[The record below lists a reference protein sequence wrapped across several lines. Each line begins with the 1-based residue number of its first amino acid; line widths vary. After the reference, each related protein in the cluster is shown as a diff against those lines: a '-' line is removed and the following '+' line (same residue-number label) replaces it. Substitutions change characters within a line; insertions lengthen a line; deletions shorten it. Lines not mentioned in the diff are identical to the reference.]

1 MTNTGGFTRFSHEL
15 LNGIIVSD
23 LTTREIKIVL
33 LIQRLSSGCHR
44 EWATLKQSDFQGAGI
59 TPNHIEEVKKP
70 LLEMGVIVQN
80 GEKPEYKINE
90 DYFMK
95 AEENPTRLTKLIGSH
110 LPKRNSQKRKATIP
124 KEGISDIP
132 KWEEAGSQD
141 GNSTSHDLALMKDK
155 FIDKIKNT
163 DKDISIGVEDR
174 TYAEIIENPQTK
186 IETHAVELHQML
198 EPDNVQSLSYYLK
211 ILHRVSVNRLY
222 PIAREIKD
230 DPNVAK
236 QNMGK
241 LFVYKTYHIYQES
254 TSRQLQH

>member
-1 MTNTGGFTRFSHEL
+1 MTNTEGFTRFSHEL
-15 LNGIIVSD
+15 LNGIIESD
-23 LTTREIKIVL
+23 LTKREIKIIL
-33 LIQRLSSGCHR
+33 LIQRLSSGCQR
-44 EWATLKQSDFQGAGI
+44 EWAKLKQSDFQGSGI
-59 TPNHIEEVKKP
+59 GPNHIEEVKSP
-70 LLEMGVIVQN
+70 LLAMGAILQN

-90 DYFMK
+90 GYFIK

-110 LPKRNSQKRKATIP
+110 LPKRTSQKRKATIP

-132 KWEEAGSQD
+132 KWEEPGSQD
-141 GNSTSHDLALMKDK
+141 GNFTSHDIALMKDK
-155 FIDKIKNT
+155 FIDTIKNK
-163 DKDISIGVEDR
+163 DKDTSIGFEDR
-174 TYAEIIENPQTK
+174 SYEKIIQNPQSK
-186 IETHAVELHQML
+186 IESDAVELHQML
-198 EPDNVQSLSYYLK
+198 EPDNIQSFPYYLK

-241 LFVYKTYHIYQES
+241 LFVYKTYHMFQAS